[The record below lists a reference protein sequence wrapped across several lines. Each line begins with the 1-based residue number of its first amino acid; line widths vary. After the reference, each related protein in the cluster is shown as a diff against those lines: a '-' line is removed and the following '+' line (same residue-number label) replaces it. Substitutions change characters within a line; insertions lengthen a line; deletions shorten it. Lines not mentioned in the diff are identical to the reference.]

1 MKKKIVTIENRWD
14 ILYKEYPEIYER
26 FAETQYKGKNVIN
39 SINRMFKLRNK
50 VILDVGSGT
59 GLSAIALA
67 KYAKFVYGI
76 EPEEAMRRIAL
87 KKAKEKGI
95 KNVKFLDGSAE
106 KIPLKAKS
114 VDMVV
119 GITSVPVYHPKISK
133 MEELAEKFVKEA
145 TRVVNEGGHIV
156 AVNVAPE
163 WYGGELAPILLGKS
177 RKSEDSTDEKVDMI
191 LRNLNFKYKDVFV
204 FSRFNSLKEAVETY
218 GFIFG
223 KKAIDYLISHKKT
236 SIRWKFRINYK

>member
-95 KNVKFLDGSAE
+95 KNVKFLDG
-106 KIPLKAKS
+106 
-114 VDMVV
+114 
-119 GITSVPVYHPKISK
+119 
-133 MEELAEKFVKEA
+133 
-145 TRVVNEGGHIV
+145 
-156 AVNVAPE
+156 
-163 WYGGELAPILLGKS
+163 
-177 RKSEDSTDEKVDMI
+177 
-191 LRNLNFKYKDVFV
+191 
-204 FSRFNSLKEAVETY
+204 
-218 GFIFG
+218 
-223 KKAIDYLISHKKT
+223 
-236 SIRWKFRINYK
+236 